1 MGKALPENDT
11 GLRAQVLE
19 IIARQALCD
28 PLGLADE
35 TGLEA
40 LGIDSLGRAEIIFA
54 VEETFDVAVPFNANT
69 PDAGGFDL
77 DTVGGVVAGVEAL
90 VRATRG

>member
-1 MGKALPENDT
+1 MGKAQPDNDT
-11 GLRAQVLE
+11 GLRGQVLE
-19 IIARQALCD
+19 IIARQALCA
-28 PLGLADE
+28 PEALGEAVSLD
-35 TGLEA
+35 A

-77 DTVGGVVAGVEAL
+77 NTVGGVVAGVEAL
-90 VRATRG
+90 VRAARG